1 MVTRRKSVELTRG
14 VLTAIVLCGAMAHAG
29 EPRFEGAIFSN
40 DKRGD
45 TNVESFSPDTRKIYL
60 TVHVED
66 IPNDAKLKAT
76 WLLEK
81 AAGFAPNSPI
91 AASEVTMRPQMKTA
105 SYSIDKPG
113 IGWPLG
119 DYKVELAIDG
129 KVQSTVRFKVAR

>member
-1 MVTRRKSVELTRG
+1 MATNHRAMNMGRG
-14 VLTAIVLCGAMAHAG
+14 ILAALAMYGACAFAG

-40 DKRGD
+40 ERRGD
-45 TNVESFSPDTRKIYL
+45 TNMESFTPDTRRIYL

-76 WLLEK
+76 WFVEK

-91 AASEVTMRPQMKTA
+91 AASEVVMRPQMKTA
-105 SYSIDKPG
+105 NYTIDKPG
-113 IGWPLG
+113 IGWPPG

-129 KVQSTVRFKVAR
+129 KVQSTVRFKVAP